1 MATTKKVSLDVW
13 GHSNEQAIV
22 TRGEVK
28 SRNLEIALID
38 IGGAPY
44 ELDGYTARIYV
55 IPPYGDPIFLDASIS
70 QGKVIAEIPCLNT
83 AGKCQA
89 QIVLTNEAGEELRVT
104 GLTIHVQPSSLETA
118 EDVSSTISVVA
129 ILSDAEAATEAANQ
143 AAATA
148 NIAAASA
155 SRIDNTVNNELYGE
169 ALHL

>member
-1 MATTKKVSLDVW
+1 MATL
-13 GHSNEQAIV
+13 
-22 TRGEVK
+22 
-28 SRNLEIALID
+28 
-38 IGGAPY
+38 Y
-44 ELDGYTARIYV
+44 
-55 IPPYGDPIFLDASIS
+55 FLDASIS

-83 AGKCQA
+83 AGKGQA

-155 SRIDNTVNNELYGE
+155 SE
-169 ALHL
+169 